1 MLTATQATNAANG
14 LNGERCGPTVIRRS
28 PVWPAAGEEGEEGE
42 AGPPAAADQD
52 AVRLIVGRFSRQLE
66 PTAKLMVSRYCHAI
80 ADYRLADGDFLD
92 RDVYLVS
99 LDALRVTIGDL
110 EHGRQGVADEFSG
123 VRAGAARRV
132 HQDVALESFLHAV
145 RLWGKVLW
153 ESVLSST
160 RDDVAA
166 ERGAALAIAGRILE
180 HIDLVSVAA
189 AQGYLD
195 ELQSVWSD
203 REVIRRD
210 LLDALISGDG
220 DSEQVRRLARS
231 LRLRLGQDYIVVV
244 VRTAERRPEEIQHSL
259 AEQSGLRRIVEAV
272 RAQLLPVAGSLLM
285 GVRHGEVIALYPF
298 EHSAE
303 LGTVRRLCAALAGTL
318 ESADARIGISSC
330 HLGLPGLA
338 TSYAEAREAA
348 EIAADTGTHG
358 RVVAFEDVLI
368 DSIVRAS
375 GHADRILEGTI
386 TPLLAY
392 DAEHKAE
399 LVATLRAYIEAGFN
413 LTRCA
418 ESRSVHPNTIVYRLR
433 RVKELTGRD
442 PHVPD
447 DLLLLQ
453 LGLKLTGLSSPR

>member
-1 MLTATQATNAANG
+1 VTRG
-14 LNGERCGPTVIRRS
+14 LPA
-28 PVWPAAGEEGEEGE
+28 WPAVGEEGE
-42 AGPPAAADQD
+42 AAVPAAADQD
-52 AVRLIVGRFSRQLE
+52 AVRVIVGRFSRQLE
-66 PTAKLMVSRYCHAI
+66 PTAKLMVGRYRDAI
-80 ADYRLADGDFLD
+80 ADYRLADADFLE
-92 RDVYLVS
+92 RDVYRVS
-99 LDALRVTIGDL
+99 LDALRVTVGDL
-110 EHGRQGVADEFSG
+110 DHGRQGVADEFSG

-153 ESVLSST
+153 ESVISST
-160 RDDVAA
+160 RADVAA

-189 AQGYLD
+189 AQGYLE
-195 ELQSVWSD
+195 ELQVVWSD

-220 DSEQVRRLARS
+220 DSGQVRRLAHS
-231 LRLRLGQDYIVVV
+231 LRLRLSQNYIVVL
-244 VRTAERRPEEIQHSL
+244 VRTAERRPEEFQHSL
-259 AEQSGLRRIVEAV
+259 AQQAGLRPIVEAV
-272 RAQLLPVAGSLLM
+272 RAQLLPVTASLLM

-298 EHSAE
+298 DHAAE
-303 LGTVRRLCAALAGTL
+303 LATVRRLCAALAGAL
-318 ESADARIGISSC
+318 ENADARIGISSC
-330 HLGLPGLA
+330 HLGLPQLA
-338 TSYAEAREAA
+338 TSYAEAKEAA
-348 EIAADTGTHG
+348 QIAAGTGVHG
-358 RVVAFEDVLI
+358 HVVAFEDVLI

-386 TPLLAY
+386 APLLAY

-399 LVATLRAYIEAGFN
+399 LVPTLRSYVESGFN

-418 ESRSVHPNTIVYRLR
+418 ESRCVHPNTIVYRLR
-433 RVKELTGRD
+433 RIKELTGRD

-453 LGLKLTGLSSPR
+453 LGLKLTGLSSPQ

>member
-1 MLTATQATNAANG
+1 M
-14 LNGERCGPTVIRRS
+14 IRRS
-28 PVWPAAGEEGEEGE
+28 PTWAAAGEKGE
-42 AGPPAAADQD
+42 AGAPAPADQD
-52 AVRLIVGRFSRQLE
+52 AVRLIVGRLSQQLE
-66 PTAKLMVSRYCHAI
+66 PTARLMVSRYCHAI
-80 ADYRLADGDFLD
+80 ADYRLADAGFLD

-99 LDALRVTIGDL
+99 LDALRVTVGDL
-110 EHGRQGVADEFSG
+110 EHGRQGVAGEFSG

-153 ESVLSST
+153 ESVISST
-160 RDDVAA
+160 RDDVAE
-166 ERGAALAIAGRILE
+166 ERGAALTIAGRILE

-189 AQGYLD
+189 AQGYLE

-231 LRLRLGQDYIVVV
+231 LRLRLSQDYIVVV
-244 VRTAERRPEEIQHSL
+244 VRTAQRRLEETQHSL
-259 AEQSGLRRIVEAV
+259 AEQSGLRRTVETV
-272 RAQLLPVAGSLLM
+272 RAKLLPVAGSLLM

-298 EHSAE
+298 DNSAE
-303 LGTVRRLCAALAGTL
+303 LGTVRRLCAVLADTL

-330 HLGLPGLA
+330 HSGLPRLA

-348 EIAADTGTHG
+348 EIAAGPGAHG

-399 LVATLRAYIEAGFN
+399 LVATLRAYVEAGFN

-418 ESRSVHPNTIVYRLR
+418 ETRNVHPNTIVYRLR
-433 RVKELTGRD
+433 RIKDLTGRD

>member
-1 MLTATQATNAANG
+1 
-14 LNGERCGPTVIRRS
+14 VIRR
-28 PVWPAAGEEGEEGE
+28 PPAWPANGEEGE
-42 AGPPAAADQD
+42 APAPAVADQE

-66 PTAKLMVSRYCHAI
+66 PTARLMVGRYRDAI
-80 ADYRLADGDFLD
+80 ADYRLADTDFLE
-92 RDVYLVS
+92 RDVYPVS
-99 LDALRVTIGDL
+99 LDALRVTVGDL

-153 ESVLSST
+153 ESVITST
-160 RDDVAA
+160 RADVAA

-189 AQGYLD
+189 AQGYLE

-231 LRLRLGQDYIVVV
+231 LRLRLSQDYIVVV
-244 VRTAERRPEEIQHSL
+244 VRTAERRADEVQHSL
-259 AEQSGLRRIVEAV
+259 AQQSGLRGIVEAV
-272 RAQLLPVAGSLLM
+272 RAQLLPVAGSLLL

-298 EHSAE
+298 DNSAE
-303 LGTVRRLCAALAGTL
+303 LAAVRRLCSGLAGTL

-348 EIAADTGTHG
+348 EIAAGTGAHG

-375 GHADRILEGTI
+375 GHADRILEATI
-386 TPLLAY
+386 RPLVAY
-392 DAEHKAE
+392 DTEHKAE
-399 LVATLRAYIEAGFN
+399 LVATLRSYVEAGFN

-418 ESRSVHPNTIVYRLR
+418 ENRNVHPNTIVYRLR
-433 RVKELTGRD
+433 RIKELTGRD

>member
-1 MLTATQATNAANG
+1 
-14 LNGERCGPTVIRRS
+14 
-28 PVWPAAGEEGEEGE
+28 
-42 AGPPAAADQD
+42 
-52 AVRLIVGRFSRQLE
+52 
-66 PTAKLMVSRYCHAI
+66 MVSRYRQAI
-80 ADYRLADGDFLD
+80 ADYRLADADFLD
-92 RDVYLVS
+92 RDVYPVS
-99 LDALRVTIGDL
+99 LDALRVTVGDL
-110 EHGRQGVADEFSG
+110 EHGRPGVADEFSG

-145 RLWGKVLW
+145 RVWGKVLW
-153 ESVLSST
+153 ESVISST

-189 AQGYLD
+189 AQGYLE

-220 DSEQVRRLARS
+220 DSEQVRRLART
-231 LRLRLGQDYIVVV
+231 LRLSQDYIVVV
-244 VRTAERRPEEIQHSL
+244 VRGAERRPGEIQHSP
-259 AEQSGLRRIVEAV
+259 AEQPGLRRAVEAV

-298 EHSAE
+298 DHPAE
-303 LGTVRRLCAALAGTL
+303 LGTVRRRCATLAGTL

-330 HLGLPGLA
+330 RLGLPGLA

-348 EIAADTGTHG
+348 EIAAGPGAHG

-375 GHADRILEGTI
+375 GHADRILAGTI

-399 LVATLRAYIEAGFN
+399 LVATLRAYVETGFN

-418 ESRSVHPNTIVYRLR
+418 ENRNVHPNTVAYRLR
-433 RVKELTGRD
+433 RVKDLTGRD

-453 LGLKLTGLSSPR
+453 LGLKLAGLSSPG

>member
-1 MLTATQATNAANG
+1 M
-14 LNGERCGPTVIRRS
+14 IRHQ
-28 PVWPAAGEEGEEGE
+28 PAWPADGEHGEHGEEGQEGT
-42 AGPPAAADQD
+42 APAPAADQD
-52 AVRLIVGRFSRQLE
+52 AVRLVVGRFSRQLE
-66 PTAKLMVSRYCHAI
+66 PTAKLMVGRYCETI
-80 ADYRLADGDFLD
+80 ADYRLADANFLD

-99 LDALRVTIGDL
+99 LDALRVTVGDL
-110 EHGRQGVADEFSG
+110 EHGRQAVADEFSG

-153 ESVLSST
+153 ESVTSST
-160 RDDVAA
+160 RADVEA
-166 ERGAALAIAGRILE
+166 EREAALTIAGRILE

-189 AQGYLD
+189 AHGYLE
-195 ELQSVWSD
+195 ELQTVWSD
-203 REVIRRD
+203 REIIRRD

-231 LRLRLGQDYIVVV
+231 LRLRLSQNYIVAL

-259 AEQSGLRRIVEAV
+259 DQQAGLRRIVEAV
-272 RAQLLPVAGSLLM
+272 RARLLPVAGSLLM

-298 EHSAE
+298 DHPAE
-303 LGTVRRLCAALAGTL
+303 LGTVRRLCSALAGAL

-330 HLGLPGLA
+330 HLGLPSLA

-348 EIAADTGTHG
+348 EIAAGTGAHG

-399 LVATLRAYIEAGFN
+399 LVATLRSYVEAGFN
-413 LTRCA
+413 LTKCA

-433 RVKELTGRD
+433 RIRELTGRD

-453 LGLKLTGLSSPR
+453 LGLKLTGLTSRQ